1 MTPIYYIITIIITGL
16 VSSLMTM
23 YLPSFKRVFQRI
35 LTRFKRKS
43 PKYAINELEA
53 RIHNL
58 ERILANRENNIK
70 QRIKEQVEKQLKE
83 IIND

>member
-1 MTPIYYIITIIITGL
+1 MSHTLYIIIIITTGL
-16 VSSLMTM
+16 ISSIMTM
-23 YLPSFKRVFQRI
+23 YLHSFKRVFKRIIQRF
-35 LTRFKRKS
+35 TRKS

-53 RIHNL
+53 RIDNI
-58 ERILANRENNIK
+58 ERIIANRENNIK